1 MLRAV
6 GASITGPGHL
16 ELGEDCQ
23 DAHSVKGWRGGWI
36 AAVADGLGSRTHSA
50 QGAQL
55 AVRSAHAV
63 ARRWELSTAWRALP
77 ARDVATE
84 IYRRWLQTV
93 PWSDKSVAATTLLL
107 AICDVDGYTRI
118 WQIGDGLIVSLVNG
132 KTEVLTPERGGF
144 GNETRALGVDTVWS
158 AWHSADLVLG
168 KADDMLLLM
177 TDGISDDIP
186 QDLIEGFSCA
196 VRGEFRKRSRRG
208 ARKWLQ
214 RELTQ
219 WATPGHS
226 DDKTLAAIF
235 VDRRKS

>member
-6 GASITGPGHL
+6 GASVTGPGHL
-16 ELGEDCQ
+16 EVNEGCQ
-23 DAHSVKGWRGGWI
+23 DAHLVKGWRGGWI

-50 QGAQL
+50 QGAQV
-55 AVRSAHAV
+55 AVRSAQAV
-63 ARRWELSTAWRALP
+63 VREWESTSAWRTLP

-84 IYRRWLQTV
+84 IYRRWLQKV

-107 AICDVDGYTRI
+107 AICDVDGYTRV
-118 WQIGDGLIVSLVNG
+118 WQIGDGLIASLVNG
-132 KTEVLTPERGGF
+132 QIKILTPERGGF
-144 GNETRALGVDTVWS
+144 GNETRALGVDTAWS

-168 KADDMLLLM
+168 NADDTLLLM

-186 QDLIEGFSCA
+186 QDLIEGFVCA
-196 VRGEFRKRSRRG
+196 VRGEFKKRSRRG

-214 RELTQ
+214 RELTN

-235 VDRRKS
+235 VDRRNS

>member
-1 MLRAV
+1 MA
-6 GASITGPGHL
+6 
-16 ELGEDCQ
+16 C
-23 DAHSVKGWRGGWI
+23 
-36 AAVADGLGSRTHSA
+36 
-50 QGAQL
+50 
-55 AVRSAHAV
+55 
-63 ARRWELSTAWRALP
+63 P
-77 ARDVATE
+77 APRDVATE

-107 AICDVDGYTRI
+107 AICDVDGYTRV

-132 KTEVLTPERGGF
+132 KTEVLTPERSGF
-144 GNETRALGVDTVWS
+144 GNETRALGVDLAWS
-158 AWHSADLVLG
+158 AWHSADLILSN
-168 KADDMLLLM
+168 ADDTLLLM
-177 TDGISDDIP
+177 TDGIADDIP
-186 QDLIEGFSCA
+186 HDLIEGFAFA

>member
-6 GASITGPGHL
+6 GASVTGPGHL
-16 ELGEDCQ
+16 ELGEGCQ

-50 QGAQL
+50 LGAQV

-63 ARRWELSTAWRALP
+63 ARKWERSTAWRSLP
-77 ARDVATE
+77 SRDVATE

-93 PWSDKSVAATTLLL
+93 PWSDKAVAATTLLL
-107 AICDVDGYTRI
+107 AICDVDGYTRV
-118 WQIGDGLIVSLVNG
+118 WQIGDGLIVSVVNG
-132 KTEVLTPERGGF
+132 KAEIHTPERSGF
-144 GNETRALGVDTVWS
+144 GNETRALGVDTAWS
-158 AWHSADLVLG
+158 AWHSTDLVLAG
-168 KADDMLLLM
+168 ADDMLLLM
-177 TDGISDDIP
+177 TDGIADDIP
-186 QDLIEGFSCA
+186 QDLIDGFACT
-196 VRGEFRKRSRRG
+196 VRREIRKRSRRG

-214 RELTQ
+214 REFTQ

-235 VDRRKS
+235 VEKRKS

>member
-6 GASITGPGHL
+6 GASVTGPGHL
-16 ELGEDCQ
+16 ELGEGCQ

-36 AAVADGLGSRTHSA
+36 AAVADGLGSRPHSA
-50 QGAQL
+50 LGAQV

-63 ARRWELSTAWRALP
+63 ARKWERSTAWRSLP
-77 ARDVATE
+77 SRDVATE

-107 AICDVDGYTRI
+107 AICDADGYTRV

-132 KTEVLTPERGGF
+132 KAEIHTPERSGF
-144 GNETRALGVDTVWS
+144 GNETRALGVDTAWS
-158 AWHSADLVLG
+158 AWHSTDLVLAG
-168 KADDMLLLM
+168 ADDMLLLL
-177 TDGISDDIP
+177 TDGIADDIP
-186 QDLIEGFSCA
+186 QDLIDGFACT
-196 VRGEFRKRSRRG
+196 VRRELRNRSRRG

-235 VDRRKS
+235 VEKRKS

>member
-6 GASITGPGHL
+6 GASVTGPGHL
-16 ELGEDCQ
+16 ELGEGCQ
-23 DAHSVKGWRGGWI
+23 DALSIKGWRGGWI

-50 QGAQL
+50 QGAQV
-55 AVRSAHAV
+55 AVRSAHAI
-63 ARRWELSTAWRALP
+63 ARRWERSSAWRTLP

-132 KTEVLTPERGGF
+132 KTTVLTPTRSGF
-144 GNETRALGVDTVWS
+144 GNETRAIGVDTAWS

-168 KADDMLLLM
+168 NAGDMLLLM
-177 TDGISDDIP
+177 TDGIADDIP
-186 QDLIEGFSCA
+186 QDLIGGFACA
-196 VRGEFRKRSRRG
+196 VRVEFRKRSRRG
-208 ARKWLQ
+208 SRKWLQ
-214 RELTQ
+214 RELTH

-235 VDRRKS
+235 VERRKS